1 MRIRSLKA
9 FHVRLALKRRIK
21 HASHS
26 RTSTDNIIVRCET
39 DRGIVGWGE
48 GLPRSYVTGDTIESV
63 LEQFDKTD
71 WTAQLRDGIPPLPDA
86 VTFLSQIEVDTA
98 NRQAE
103 DRDCFGNSLRCA
115 VELSLLDAVCQEEDT
130 PLSKV
135 TEFVDET
142 TLIRKSRRVVHYSAV
157 VTSVSKKKLIAQ
169 ALAFRACGFR
179 QGKLKVGTD
188 GIDDRALLVTARRVF
203 GSRFDLRVDANE
215 AWTCDELPDRFAELA
230 EFGITSVE
238 QPVPHREVESL
249 SGLRERLPIPIMH
262 DESLCSLSDAQ
273 AAIDQGTCDLFNIRL
288 SKCGGFLPSLRI
300 AALAHAHGCGY
311 QLGCQVGESG
321 ILSAAGRHFACSVG
335 GIRALEGSFDRFLV
349 ADRLTKQDLTF
360 GPAGRA
366 RAIVRP
372 GLGVDVD
379 ESAIARVCMSARTG
393 L

>member
-26 RTSTDNIIVRCET
+26 RTFTDNVIVRCET
-39 DRGIVGWGE
+39 SRGVVGWGE

-63 LEQFDKTD
+63 LEQFSNTD
-71 WTAQLRDGIPPLPDA
+71 WASQLRPEIPGLPGTLD
-86 VTFLSQIEVDTA
+86 TLSRIRIETTGM
-98 NRQAE
+98 RPE
-103 DRDCFGNSLRCA
+103 HRDCFGNSLRCA
-115 VELSLLDAVCQEEDT
+115 IELSLLDAACQEEGV
-130 PLSKV
+130 PLSQV
-135 TEFVDET
+135 TQLLDDASA
-142 TLIRKSRRVVHYSAV
+142 IREERRVVHYSAV
-157 VTSVSKKKLIAQ
+157 VTSVSTKKLVAQ

-179 QGKLKVGTD
+179 QAKLKVGTK
-188 GIDDRALLVTARRVF
+188 GVDDRQLLTTARRMF
-203 GSRFDLRVDANE
+203 GGRFDLRVDANE
-215 AWTCDELPDRFAELA
+215 AWTCDELPARFAELS

-238 QPVPHREVESL
+238 QPVPHREVAAL
-249 SGLRERLPIPIMH
+249 AAIRERLPIPVMH
-262 DESLCSLSDAQ
+262 DESLCSISDARS
-273 AAIDQGTCDLFNIRL
+273 AIDQGTCDLFNIRL

-300 AALAHAHGCGY
+300 AALAHTSGLGY

-349 ADRLTKQDLTF
+349 VDRLTQQDLTF

-366 RAIVRP
+366 RAIPRP
-372 GLGVDVD
+372 GLGIDVD
-379 ESAIARVCMSARTG
+379 EGAVARVCMSERTG